1 MATYKKY
8 SLPEKHG
15 QYYYFFHDNNLFKMN
30 EPDYYKMDEED
41 PLKDARMFIDVKK
54 AFPKN
59 YDKLDWTTSVWS
71 PNNKYLAY
79 VTKSSG
85 SDWKSV

>member
-1 MATYKKY
+1 
-8 SLPEKHG
+8 
-15 QYYYFFHDNNLFKMN
+15 
-30 EPDYYKMDEED
+30 
-41 PLKDARMFIDVKK
+41 LKDATMFIDVRK

-59 YDKLDWTTSVWS
+59 YDKLDWATSVWS